1 LRLEKSKAKARRGF
15 VDPPGTDA
23 RESAANED
31 DES

>member
-1 LRLEKSKAKARRGF
+1 LRLEKSTAKARRGF